1 MSVEAVH
8 LLPHVFRTLANMTK
22 QTKAEAALLALTL
35 VWGSTFVSMKIGLR
49 DMSPVLMTS
58 ARFAV
63 AALFFLFFFWRKL
76 FPFPD
81 GAMRKGTLLGLFLFL
96 GFIAQNVGLNYTTA
110 SKSAFITS
118 LMVVF
123 VPILQFMIE
132 RRPPTIGNVMGIGV
146 AIGGLWLLTSPTG
159 AELTFGDFLTL
170 VCAVMFAL
178 YIVYL
183 DVASKAMSAFQL
195 TFLQAAT
202 CAVLGA
208 FATVLFEDFYFRPTL
223 SVFVSVGYLTLFAT
237 VLTTFMQTKYQKD
250 TTPTRAAVIFT
261 VEPVWASILA
271 YLFLGEMLGALGVV
285 GGALIIAGV
294 LISELSDKIPFFNSG
309 MAAPEEHT

>member
-1 MSVEAVH
+1 
-8 LLPHVFRTLANMTK
+8 MTK
-22 QTKAEAALLALTL
+22 QARAEALLLALTV
-35 VWGSTFVSMKIGLR
+35 VWGSTFVSMKVGLR
-49 DMSPVLMTS
+49 DMSPILMTS
-58 ARFAV
+58 TRFTV
-63 AALFFLFFFWRKL
+63 AALFFLVLFWKNI

-81 GAMRKGTLLGLFLFL
+81 GAIRKGTVLGLFLFL

-123 VPILQFMIE
+123 VPILQFIIE
-132 RRPPTIGNVMGIGV
+132 RRPPTIGNVAGIGV

-159 AELTFGDFLTL
+159 AELNFGDLLTL
-170 VCAVMFAL
+170 ICAVLFAL

-183 DVASKAMSAFQL
+183 DVASKAMSALQL

-202 CAVLGA
+202 CAGLGILATAVL
-208 FATVLFEDFYFRPTL
+208 EDFFFRPTL
-223 SVFVSVGYLTLFAT
+223 SVFISVGYLTLFAT
-237 VLTTFMQTKYQKD
+237 VLTTFVQTKYQKD

-261 VEPVWASILA
+261 VEPVWASTMA
-271 YLFLGEMLGALGVV
+271 YFFLGEMLGALGVV

-294 LISELSDKIPFFNSG
+294 LISELSDRIPFLNKG
-309 MAAPEEHT
+309 MVAEEETP

>member
-1 MSVEAVH
+1 
-8 LLPHVFRTLANMTK
+8 MTK
-22 QTKAEAALLALTL
+22 QTRAEAVLLALTL

-49 DMSPVLMTS
+49 DMSPILMTS
-58 ARFAV
+58 TRFTV
-63 AALFFLFFFWRKL
+63 AALFFLVLFWKNL

-81 GAMRKGTLLGLFLFL
+81 GAIRKGVVLGVFLFL

-123 VPILQFMIE
+123 VPVLQFVIE
-132 RRPPTIGNVMGIGV
+132 RRPPTIGNVAGIGLAV
-146 AIGGLWLLTSPTG
+146 GGLWLLTSPTG
-159 AELTFGDFLTL
+159 AELNFGDLLTL
-170 VCAVMFAL
+170 VCAILFAW

-183 DVASKAMSAFQL
+183 DVASKAMSALQL

-202 CAVLGA
+202 CAGLGIP
-208 FATVLFEDFYFRPTL
+208 TTLLVEDFFFHPTP

-237 VLTTFMQTKYQKD
+237 VLTTFVQTKYQKD

-261 VEPVWASILA
+261 VEPVWASTMA
-271 YLFLGEMLGALGVV
+271 YFFLGEILGTLGVV

-294 LISELSDKIPFFNSG
+294 LISELSDKIPFVKKG
-309 MAAPEEHT
+309 MIAEEKTPEA